1 MERINFNLP
10 IKRIELLSLVII
22 LFFLIYSCI
31 DRKAISSSEKSP
43 AKSFTSTAEKPFT
56 TTPYHFE
63 IEKFPDY
70 TNIPEDNPTTIEGV
84 TLGRYLFYD
93 GRLSGNTD
101 TTMLMSCSS
110 CHLQKHSFECGID
123 NPSPRFKEG
132 HPIGLT
138 GIPTP
143 HSMMPLINLAWNTSG
158 YMWNGMLND
167 LNMNLGSVRYNIPV
181 KEPYNFKNIE
191 SFVWMAIVAP
201 HEMNGRVEKTVD
213 LLQKTPMY
221 PTLFAK
227 AFGSDT
233 VTFER
238 MSKAIAQFVRTLV
251 SANSKFDQYQ
261 DGKKQ
266 LTAAELNGLSLFT
279 SEKADC
285 FHCHGMPAIPV
296 WTTDRFMNNAMDTA
310 FNDPFDRRYVTKDPQ
325 DCGKYR
331 VPTLRNIALT
341 APYMHDGR
349 FKTLREVLEFY
360 NSGLKQSPYS
370 DPLMKYANRG
380 GTHLSNKELD
390 DLEAFLNTL
399 TDSSFINN
407 PAFSNPRPRD
417 RFFIN

>member
-1 MERINFNLP
+1 MQRSRLYLP
-10 IKRIELLSLVII
+10 LKRIEIVSLVII
-22 LFFLIYSCI
+22 LFFLIYSCV
-31 DRKAISSSEKSP
+31 DRKGISTSIPTTSKSIVSIP
-43 AKSFTSTAEKPFT
+43 QKSFT

-63 IEKFPDY
+63 IDKFPDY
-70 TNIPEDNPTTIEGV
+70 TNVPEDNPTTVEGV

-101 TTMLMSCSS
+101 TAQLMSCSS
-110 CHLQKHSFECGID
+110 CHLQRHSFECGLD
-123 NPSPRFKEG
+123 NPRFKNG

-138 GIPTP
+138 GKPTP

-158 YMWNGMLND
+158 YMWNGMLNE
-167 LNMNLGSVRYNIPV
+167 LNMNLGSTKYNVPAV
-181 KEPYNFKNIE
+181 KPYNFKNIE

-201 HEMNGRVEKTVD
+201 HEMNGRVERTVE

-221 PTLFAK
+221 PALFAK

-261 DGKKQ
+261 EGKKQ
-266 LTAAELNGLSLFT
+266 LTPSELNGLSLFT

-296 WTTDRFMNNAMDTA
+296 WTTDRFMNNAMDTV

-360 NSGLKQSPYS
+360 NSGLKQSHYS
-370 DPLMKYANRG
+370 DPLMTVSY
-380 GTHLSNKELD
+380 THL
-390 DLEAFLNTL
+390 TL
-399 TDSSFINN
+399 PTK
-407 PAFSNPRPRD
+407 A
-417 RFFIN
+417 